1 MGESSFSEAIQKRD
15 FSAALEIL
23 DDVVK
28 AATKKASDESKAAGL
43 SVYDGR
49 LKRWIGPDEPDPY
62 AQRRRR
68 RHDVRIR
75 KTKGSENQ
83 G

>member
-1 MGESSFSEAIQKRD
+1 MVRSSFFDAVEARD
-15 FSAALEIL
+15 MKLALEIL
-23 DDVVK
+23 DKVVK
-28 AATKKASDESKAAGL
+28 AATKKASEETKAAGL

-62 AQRRRR
+62 ADLRSSKADLR
-68 RHDVRIR
+68 VT
-75 KTKGSENQ
+75 KTKRGGRS

>member
-1 MGESSFSEAIQKRD
+1 MGESSFFKAIEKRD

-23 DDVVK
+23 DDVAK
-28 AATKKASDESKAAGL
+28 EATKKASDESKAAGL

-62 AQRRRR
+62 AQLRRRR
-68 RHDVRIR
+68 DDLRIR
-75 KTKGSENQ
+75 KMKGSENQ